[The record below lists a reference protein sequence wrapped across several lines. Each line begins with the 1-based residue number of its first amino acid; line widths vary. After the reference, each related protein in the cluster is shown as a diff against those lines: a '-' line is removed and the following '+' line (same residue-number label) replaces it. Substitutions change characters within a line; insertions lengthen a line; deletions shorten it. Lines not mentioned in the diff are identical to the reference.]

1 MADHRTF
8 EVVHPISTSQ
18 AESTEWRLSRPN
30 PVARIGDET
39 GLLGLKLAVPNACA
53 ICMGMD
59 FRSAL
64 DESVV
69 WAGRWLDYA
78 ATPWFLYQ
86 ATIVVVLFVAA
97 KLVARRIEPL
107 VETRARQIKGHPGLL
122 RVVIALL
129 RRTDWI
135 LFTVFLF
142 AALTLM
148 RSITWPS
155 RTHLISVALS
165 LALAWLFT
173 SVLSRIIR
181 NRLVARTLGWLAW
194 IYAALVILSIDDDAA
209 TFLDSLAFPLG
220 ELRLSALTVL
230 KAAVLL
236 IATVWLAIVAGSY
249 LDERVRSSEELTPSI
264 RVLIGKVAKIG
275 LVLVAGAIALSSVG
289 IDLTALTV
297 FSGAVGVGLG
307 FGLQKVISNFVSGV
321 IILVDKSIKPGDTI
335 SLEGTFGWV
344 RELRARFVS
353 VVTRDGREY
362 LIPNEDFVT
371 QRVINW
377 SFSDNLVR
385 LDVNF
390 GVSYDADPHKV
401 SQLAIEAAMKVA
413 RVEADRRPVCWLTD
427 FGEFLAGFRPALLDP
442 RPATRSDQCA
452 RQGAARA
459 LGHIQGKRHQHSLS
473 APRDHYEGGWSHWWI
488 NRT

>member
-1 MADHRTF
+1 MAR
-8 EVVHPISTSQ
+8 V
-18 AESTEWRLSRPN
+18 
-30 PVARIGDET
+30 GDET
-39 GLLGLKLAVPNACA
+39 GLLGLKLAVQNACA

-64 DESVV
+64 NESVV

-86 ATIVVVLFVAA
+86 ATIVVVLFLTA

-107 VETRARQIKGHPGLL
+107 VETRARQIKGQPGLL

-209 TFLDSLAFPLG
+209 AFLDSLALPLG
-220 ELRLSALTVL
+220 DLRLSALTVL
-230 KAAVLL
+230 KYCLL
-236 IATVWLAIVAGSY
+236 RPSGW
-249 LDERVRSSEELTPSI
+249 RSSPEVILTS
-264 RVLIGKVAKIG
+264 A
-275 LVLVAGAIALSSVG
+275 
-289 IDLTALTV
+289 
-297 FSGAVGVGLG
+297 
-307 FGLQKVISNFVSGV
+307 
-321 IILVDKSIKPGDTI
+321 
-335 SLEGTFGWV
+335 
-344 RELRARFVS
+344 
-353 VVTRDGREY
+353 
-362 LIPNEDFVT
+362 
-371 QRVINW
+371 
-377 SFSDNLVR
+377 
-385 LDVNF
+385 F
-390 GVSYDADPHKV
+390 GVPKS
-401 SQLAIEAAMKVA
+401 
-413 RVEADRRPVCWLTD
+413 
-427 FGEFLAGFRPALLDP
+427 
-442 RPATRSDQCA
+442 
-452 RQGAARA
+452 
-459 LGHIQGKRHQHSLS
+459 
-473 APRDHYEGGWSHWWI
+473 
-488 NRT
+488 